1 MDSQAVNAVLDE
13 DAPVEKKK
21 PAQKGGQSDLKKF
34 MALPVAGEKKA
45 PVKAEDTSEKPVY
58 AKKAPPTQAEL
69 ESNAM
74 TVKVDMSQWTS
85 EN

>member
-1 MDSQAVNAVLDE
+1 
-13 DAPVEKKK
+13 
-21 PAQKGGQSDLKKF
+21 